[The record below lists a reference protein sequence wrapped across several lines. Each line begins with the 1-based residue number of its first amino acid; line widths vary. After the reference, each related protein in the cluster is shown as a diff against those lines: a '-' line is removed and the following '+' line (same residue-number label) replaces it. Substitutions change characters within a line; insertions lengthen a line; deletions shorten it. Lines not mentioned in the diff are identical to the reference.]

1 MSNRL
6 GGALWKNRINY
17 KVRYLF
23 WGSARF
29 PKFDLLTAIVLVLEW
44 PSNYG
49 LLWWLVCYIKRE
61 GIYINLF
68 CFMVLRKTN
77 FYIWPSNCH
86 QILFLVMVNL
96 NNMIKSGKNLN
107 SVCLFNVWNWII
119 DKSKDQTQSIY
130 SVSLI
135 LSIAKNRHKK
145 RAMKNRHV
153 GNVIVYVWFFS
164 ILFLSQILRE
174 IGVKFSFFL
183 HSSFFM

>member
-29 PKFDLLTAIVLVLEW
+29 PKFDLLTVIVLVLEW

-96 NNMIKSGKNLN
+96 NNMIKNQEFEF
-107 SVCLFNVWNWII
+107 CLSIQCLELVY
-119 DKSKDQTQSIY
+119 KSKKCSIT
-130 SVSLI
+130 I
-135 LSIAKNRHKK
+135 PIIH
-145 RAMKNRHV
+145 
-153 GNVIVYVWFFS
+153 
-164 ILFLSQILRE
+164 
-174 IGVKFSFFL
+174 SFVPWY
-183 HSSFFM
+183 M

>member
-44 PSNYG
+44 PSNYVLTG
-49 LLWWLVCYIKRE
+49 VLHQRE
-61 GIYINLF
+61 GSYINLF
-68 CFMVLRKTN
+68 YFMVLRKTN

-119 DKSKDQTQSIY
+119 DKSKVQTQSIY

-135 LSIAKNRHKK
+135 LSIAKKS
-145 RAMKNRHV
+145 A
-153 GNVIVYVWFFS
+153 
-164 ILFLSQILRE
+164 
-174 IGVKFSFFL
+174 
-183 HSSFFM
+183 

>member
-86 QILFLVMVNL
+86 QIFFCGGECE
-96 NNMIKSGKNLN
+96 KH
-107 SVCLFNVWNWII
+107 
-119 DKSKDQTQSIY
+119 DKESKEFEFY
-130 SVSLI
+130 
-135 LSIAKNRHKK
+135 LSIQCLQQVQGEYKKVFEAADLTLRFSMQNWQLHKNSTTTTI
-145 RAMKNRHV
+145 A
-153 GNVIVYVWFFS
+153 
-164 ILFLSQILRE
+164 Q
-174 IGVKFSFFL
+174 
-183 HSSFFM
+183 

>member
-68 CFMVLRKTN
+68 CFMVLHKTN

-119 DKSKDQTQSIY
+119 DKSKVQTQSIY

-153 GNVIVYVWFFS
+153 GNVIVYVTMTFPTCRFF
-164 ILFLSQILRE
+164 IALFLCKRH
-174 IGVKFSFFL
+174 KYFFYC
-183 HSSFFM
+183 FI

>member
-1 MSNRL
+1 MTMTFPTCHFSIALLFLSKIWPSNCYCFGFGMSNRL

-29 PKFDLLTAIVLVLEW
+29 PKFDLLTVIVLVLEW

-119 DKSKDQTQSIY
+119 DKSKVQTQSIY

-135 LSIAKNRHKK
+135 LSIAKKS
-145 RAMKNRHV
+145 A
-153 GNVIVYVWFFS
+153 
-164 ILFLSQILRE
+164 
-174 IGVKFSFFL
+174 
-183 HSSFFM
+183 